1 MYRSLKY
8 VVIAA
13 AAGFASAPAQAQVE
27 VVPSDSIRPQDTAP
41 SVPSDSLEQEVR
53 HVVKR
58 GDTLWDL
65 AKHYLNDPFR
75 WPDVFR
81 RNTDVVED
89 PHWIYPGEVLRIP
102 GTAVRP
108 DALRAAQDE
117 GIVVSRVVTRP
128 ATPTTTSGSTVFAEG
143 MGRQS
148 IALAPAE
155 RARGSGVRRGEVDAA
170 PFVTHHRGPDGAG
183 AVIGTGERHAV
194 QVGVRDH
201 RFQLYEH
208 AYLSAPAGVSLEIGA
223 QVMAL
228 ASGTELS
235 DTTRLMVPTGVFR
248 VVEQASGPRPAK
260 ARLIRQFGEVFVGQR
275 LVAYDSRPPADDREL
290 EPVASSADA
299 RVMWVHNDP
308 VLPSLQHYVIL
319 SAPPGGS
326 LAPGDRLTLVD
337 PALADSDDTVTLPED
352 AALVQVVKVTPH
364 GATAVV
370 LAQRFPTIRQ
380 GMPARLSARLR

>member
-1 MYRSLKY
+1 VHRSLKY
-8 VVIAA
+8 VVMAFAAGLAA
-13 AAGFASAPAQAQVE
+13 APVQAQVE
-27 VVPSDSIRPQDTAP
+27 VVPRDSIRPQDTSP
-41 SVPSDSLEQEVR
+41 SVPADSLEEEVR

-75 WPDVFR
+75 WPEVFR
-81 RNTDVVED
+81 RNPDVVEN

-108 DALRAAQDE
+108 DALATAREE
-117 GIVVSRVVTRP
+117 GIVVSQVVTRP
-128 ATPTTTSGSTVFAEG
+128 AEGGSTVFAEG
-143 MGRQS
+143 MGRQY
-148 IALAPAE
+148 ITLAPPD
-155 RARGSGVRRGEVDAA
+155 RAGGSGLRRGEVDAA

-183 AVIGTGERHAV
+183 EVIGTGERHAV
-194 QVGVRDH
+194 DVAVRDH
-201 RFQLYEH
+201 RFQLHEH
-208 AYLSAPAGVSLEIGA
+208 AYVSAPAGVQLAMGA
-223 QVMAL
+223 EVMAL

-248 VVEQASGPRPAK
+248 VVEHASGPRPAK
-260 ARLIRQFGEVFVGQR
+260 ARLVRQFGEVFVGQR
-275 LVAYDSRPPADDREL
+275 LVAYDRQPPADDRAL

-299 RVMWVHNDP
+299 RVVWVHNNP
-308 VLPSLQHYVIL
+308 VLPSVQHYVIL
-319 SAPPGGS
+319 SPPPGGS

-337 PALADSDDTVTLPED
+337 PARPEADDTVTLPED

>member
-1 MYRSLKY
+1 MHRSVKY
-8 VVIAA
+8 AAIAA
-13 AAGFASAPAQAQVE
+13 AVGFAAAPAQAQVE
-27 VVPSDSIRPQDTAP
+27 VVPRDSIRPHDTSP
-41 SVPSDSLEQEVR
+41 SMPSDSLEEEVR

-65 AKHYLNDPFR
+65 AKHYLQDPFR
-75 WPDVFR
+75 WPDVFQ

-108 DALRAAQDE
+108 EALRAAQEE
-117 GIVVSRVVTRP
+117 GLVVSRVVTRP
-128 ATPTTTSGSTVFAEG
+128 AEGGSTVFAEG
-143 MGRQS
+143 MGRQYVN
-148 IALAPAE
+148 LAAIE
-155 RARGSGVRRGEVDAA
+155 RARGSGLRRGEIDAA
-170 PFVTHHRGPDGAG
+170 PFVTHHRGPAGAG
-183 AVIGTGERHAV
+183 QVIGTGERHAV
-194 QVGVRDH
+194 AVEVRDH
-201 RFQLYEH
+201 RFQLHEH
-208 AYLSAPAGVSLEIGA
+208 AYLSAPAGVPLTMGTEL
-223 QVMAL
+223 MAL

-260 ARLIRQFGEVFVGQR
+260 ARLVRQFGEVFVGQR
-275 LVAYDSRPPADDREL
+275 LVAYESQPPADNREL
-290 EPVASSADA
+290 EPVASSSDA
-299 RVMWVHNDP
+299 RVMWVHNNP
-308 VLPSLQHYVIL
+308 VLPSVQHYVIL
-319 SAPPGGS
+319 SLPPGGGLS
-326 LAPGDRLTLVD
+326 PGDRLTLVD
-337 PALADSDDTVTLPED
+337 PASPDQDRAVTLPED